1 VRHCHYDGRVL
12 LLLAALAAAAL
23 ALGAVAGAATVLT
36 AAHWRSAPHLAPI
49 GGMLG
54 LGAAG
59 LAVFAGFW
67 AHPIIGTVIGC
78 LIIGASIVVLIVAR
92 PWTRGSTARAAVPG
106 VLVWAGVLAVSVAFL
121 AMRATDA
128 VGFALVAEFMDGLS
142 ATPDNQLPLL
152 VAQRLAEGESTR
164 HILDNWNG
172 SDRPPLLSGLILLV
186 ASPLLPFTGQVPAI
200 LALATGIVAQTLWV
214 PALGALLRSL
224 GSGRRATLLTV
235 IALGLSGSTI
245 TNTLYT
251 WPKLLSAAMILAA
264 CALLIDAVR
273 QPARMP
279 SRFVGAVALAVLGIL
294 SHGAAL
300 FTLPLLVALGLVAL
314 RGAPLGRLLRTGA
327 VAAAAAAVLWLPWLA
342 YQRFADP
349 PGDRLLKWHL
359 AGVIDE
365 DSRSFGEALLDSYRA
380 LSPGDWIAGRLANL
394 AVAFDPTPVRVP
406 WCLCTEVVVNR
417 RQVEFFTTMGSLGLA
432 LALLLVVLVVILV
445 RAIATRRL
453 PHADRV
459 VIAVVG
465 ISAACIVFWCLLMF
479 LPGTTS
485 QHQGS
490 HVWVLLLGAV
500 GYAWLSRRH
509 PGVVVALIGAQALL
523 TLLLYAPP
531 VDAVAPLGMVVLAL
545 GLTLQGL
552 ALHRVWRCARPSMA
566 GLSGRRRPD
575 RGSDF
580 GIVDGRSSGLVEGDR
595 RSRTDTVAARADPGE

>member
-1 VRHCHYDGRVL
+1 MRHCHYAGGVL
-12 LLLAALAAAAL
+12 LLLAALATAVL

-36 AAHWRSAPHLAPI
+36 AAHWRSAPQLAPI

-54 LGAAG
+54 LGVAG
-59 LAVFAGFW
+59 LAVFVGFW
-67 AHPIIGTVIGC
+67 AHPVIGLVLGC
-78 LIIGASIVVLIVAR
+78 LIIGASLVVLIVAR
-92 PWTRGSTARAAVPG
+92 PGTLVSTVRAAVPG
-106 VLVWAGVLAVSVAFL
+106 VLVWAGVLTVSVAFL
-121 AMRATDA
+121 ALRVTEA
-128 VGFALVAEFMDGLS
+128 VGFEVVAEFMTGLT

-152 VAQRLAEGESTR
+152 VAQRLADGESTR

-224 GSGRRATLLTV
+224 GSSRRTTLLTV
-235 IALGLSGSTI
+235 IAVGLTGSTI

-251 WPKLLSAAMILAA
+251 WPKLLSAAMIVAA
-264 CALLIDAVR
+264 CALLVDAVR

-279 SRFVGAVALAVLGIL
+279 TRFVGAVALAVLGVL

-327 VAAAAAAVLWLPWLA
+327 VAALTAAVLWVPWLA

-365 DSRSFGEALLDSYRA
+365 DDRSFGEALLDSYRA

-406 WCLCTEVVVNR
+406 WCLCADVIVNR

-432 LALLLVVLVVILV
+432 LALLLVVLVVILA
-445 RAIATRRL
+445 RGITSRRL
-453 PHADRV
+453 AHADRV

-465 ISAACIVFWCLLMF
+465 ISVACIVFWCLVIF

-500 GYAWLSRRH
+500 GVAWLARRH
-509 PGVVVALIGAQALL
+509 PGAVVGLIGAQALL
-523 TLLLYAPP
+523 TLLWYAPP
-531 VDAVAPLGMVVLAL
+531 FGAIAPLGVALLVL

-552 ALHRVWRCARPSMA
+552 ALHGVWRCSRPRGA
-566 GLSGRRRPD
+566 GLSRRHRPD

-580 GIVDGRSSGLVEGDR
+580 GIVDGRSSGLIEGDR